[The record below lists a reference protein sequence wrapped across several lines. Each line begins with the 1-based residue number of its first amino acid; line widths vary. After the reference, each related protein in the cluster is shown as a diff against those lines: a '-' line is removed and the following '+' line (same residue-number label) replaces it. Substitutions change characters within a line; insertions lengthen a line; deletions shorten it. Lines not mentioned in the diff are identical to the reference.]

1 MRKAQEHLNLI
12 DQDVISFHA
21 TEMVAR
27 MVLNMAD
34 DIVLQFQEEG
44 ILSEKDSEEFFKKTN
59 HDMKRIDQTHHR
71 SEYLA
76 SLAYCDLAAKDDAE
90 THREALEH
98 EHNLE
103 LEEECGGVGGGG
115 TKAG

>member
-34 DIVLQFQEEG
+34 DIVLQFQCCINMVVRQG
-44 ILSEKDSEEFFKKTN
+44 VRDVDSN
-59 HDMKRIDQTHHR
+59 RR
-71 SEYLA
+71 
-76 SLAYCDLAAKDDAE
+76 
-90 THREALEH
+90 
-98 EHNLE
+98 
-103 LEEECGGVGGGG
+103 G
-115 TKAG
+115 